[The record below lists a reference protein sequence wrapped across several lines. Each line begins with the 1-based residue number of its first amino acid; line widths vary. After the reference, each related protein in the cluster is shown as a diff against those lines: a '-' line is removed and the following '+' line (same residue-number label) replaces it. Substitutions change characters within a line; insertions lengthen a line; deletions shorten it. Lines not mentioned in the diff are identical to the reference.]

1 MFFFTIVVV
10 LALVGFLALTLLA
23 VDSLWSVLEMV
34 SSYLMPYFLPSEVET
49 LTKKFGPW
57 AAVTGSTDG
66 IGKHYALEL
75 ARRGFNVVLISRNP
89 DKLRATAEEIG
100 KLHSVKTKIIVA
112 DFSGGSQIYSHIE
125 EELKDIPLGVLVNN
139 VGLNYD
145 YPMPVCEV
153 SDTKTWEIINV
164 NVGAV
169 TAMSRLVLPGMV
181 ARGRGALVN
190 VSSGSEL
197 QPLPLMTIYAATK
210 AYVRSFTYALRA
222 EYSPLGIHV
231 QHLAPLFVSTK
242 INSFSQRLMD
252 GNLLVPDVATFSR
265 HAVASLGRVSNTTG
279 YWLHGIQYF
288 FIKIAPEWLRMRIG
302 HQLNVEF
309 RKEYMRNNKV
319 KSS

>member
-1 MFFFTIVVV
+1 MFFFTVV
-10 LALVGFLALTLLA
+10 LALAVVGLVTLALTA
-23 VDSLWSVLEMV
+23 IDSLWSVLEMV
-34 SSYLMPYFLPSEVET
+34 SSYLMPYFLPSEVEP

-66 IGKHYALEL
+66 IGRQYAMEL

-89 DKLRATAEEIG
+89 DKLRAVAGEIE

-112 DFSGGSQIYSHIE
+112 DFSQGPQVYPHIAD
-125 EELKDIPLGVLVNN
+125 ELKDIPLGVLVNN

-145 YPMPVCEV
+145 YPMAVCEV
-153 SDTKTWEIINV
+153 SDTRTWELINV

-197 QPLPLMTIYAATK
+197 QPLPLMAIYAATK
-210 AYVRSFTYALRA
+210 AYIRSFTLALRE
-222 EYSPLGIHV
+222 EYSPQGIYV

-242 INSFSQRLMD
+242 INAFSQRLMD
-252 GNLLVPDVATFSR
+252 GNLLVPDSTTYAR
-265 HAVASLGRVSNTTG
+265 HAVATLGRVSCTTG

-288 FIKIAPEWLRMRIG
+288 CIKVTPEWLRTKIGMR
-302 HQLNVEF
+302 LNVQF
-309 RKEYMRNNKV
+309 REEYMATSKT
-319 KSS
+319 KAH